1 MHRILRSRILRDGI
15 LLLALSFVGMFLLTN
30 PQEAIEACK
39 NGLQLCANVIIPSLF
54 PFFVLSGLI
63 VKLGMVRYL
72 DRLFEPIMRPLFGLS
87 GACSAALALGMI
99 GGYPIGARTALNLYE
114 SHQISKSEAERLL
127 AFCNNCGPAF
137 FFGVV
142 GAGIFSSGSIA
153 LLLYLIHIMAS
164 LLIGMLLRLVKK
176 PERVGTPHPRRSYA
190 PAMRFPTAF
199 TTAIKDGLT
208 STLNICAFIVCFTIL
223 IRFAFLSGIIDLC
236 ATALCFLLRPIGL
249 AKSGAEALLVGMI
262 ELSSGVWGLKD
273 AAMSVSSKVVMAA
286 FILGWAGL
294 CVHCQVLSFTGD
306 STLSVRPYLAGKFL
320 HGTISAALV
329 WLTYQCIPLR
339 QSAPSCYI
347 SQVSSLCNSDF
358 EAMLRSSSL
367 TASIVWG
374 AVCLI
379 CLIYMKKSGSNRQR
393 NRV

>member
-1 MHRILRSRILRDGI
+1 MHRILRSRFLRDGI
-15 LLLALSFVGMFLLTN
+15 LITAISFIAVFLLTN

-63 VKLGMVRYL
+63 VNLGMVRYL

-114 SHQISKSEAERLL
+114 SHQISKAEAERLL

-153 LLLYLIHIMAS
+153 LLLYLIHILAS
-164 LLIGMLLRLVKK
+164 LLIGILLRLFRRT
-176 PERVGTPHPRRSYA
+176 ECTSSSHLRRSHA

-199 TTAIKDGLT
+199 TTAIKDSLT

-236 ATALCFLLRPIGL
+236 ASALCLFLQPIGL
-249 AKSGAEALLVGMI
+249 ARSGAEALVVGMI

-273 AAMSVSSKVVMAA
+273 AAMSVSSKVAMAA

-294 CVHCQVLSFTGD
+294 CVHCQVLSFTGE

-320 HGTISAALV
+320 HGAISAVLV
-329 WLTYQCIPLR
+329 WLTYQCFPLK

-347 SQVSSLCNSDF
+347 NQVSSLCTAEF
-358 EAMLRSSSL
+358 QAMLRSSTLSASL
-367 TASIVWG
+367 VWG

-379 CLIYMKKSGSNRQR
+379 CLIYMKKSGSIRR
-393 NRV
+393 SNRV